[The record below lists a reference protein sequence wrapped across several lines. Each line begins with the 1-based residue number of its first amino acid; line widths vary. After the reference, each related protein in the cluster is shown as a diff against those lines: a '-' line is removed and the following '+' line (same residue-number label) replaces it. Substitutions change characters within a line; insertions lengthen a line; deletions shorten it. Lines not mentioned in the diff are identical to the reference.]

1 MIVYSEFL
9 ELKER
14 GRNERYGGNVC
25 LRDYRREVG
34 TNRGVI
40 WLELVNASD
49 ETGSPLVREAE
60 EAVADT
66 TDKVQA
72 KMDDF
77 MDDRRRNR

>member
-1 MIVYSEFL
+1 MIVYSKFL

-14 GRNERYGGNVC
+14 GRNERYREFYS
-25 LRDYRREVG
+25 RDYRREVG

-49 ETGSPLVREAE
+49 ETGSPLVRAAE
-60 EAVADT
+60 EAVADA

-77 MDDRRRNR
+77 MDYRRRNR